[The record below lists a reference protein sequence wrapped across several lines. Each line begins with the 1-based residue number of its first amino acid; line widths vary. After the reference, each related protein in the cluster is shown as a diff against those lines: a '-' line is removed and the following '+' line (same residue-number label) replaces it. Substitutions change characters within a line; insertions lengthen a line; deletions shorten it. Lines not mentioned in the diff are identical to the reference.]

1 MKPLYTQEGK
11 EITKDQFIEELA
23 QERGYLTDKP
33 QPQNKYWSNGALKY
47 APEERTKYWYITK
60 LSLVAYHNYKHDS
73 IDNFNL
79 YSQNMFDTKEA
90 AKKSFAMKKRKHE
103 ILADLLEIDK
113 DWECDWKNPVER
125 KYFLEF
131 DHKDSRFDIT
141 GSHIIQKQGALY
153 MSRKA
158 GIHLLSDT
166 YTDQDRA
173 AFMEDVKL
181 WEKFGGKI

>member
-1 MKPLYTQEGK
+1 M
-11 EITKDQFIEELA
+11 A
-23 QERGYLTDKP
+23 RERGYLIDKP
-33 QPQNKYWSNGALKY
+33 APKNKYWLNGALKY
-47 APEERTKYWYITK
+47 APEVGILYHYIDAEGFI
-60 LSLVAYHNYKHDS
+60 LWNSFHSDS
-73 IDNFNL
+73 VDLFRL
-79 YSQNMFDTKEA
+79 HSQNMFDTEEEA
-90 AKKSFAMKKRKHE
+90 EKSFAMKKRKHE

-113 DWECDWKNPVER
+113 DWECDWENPVER

-141 GSHIIQKQGALY
+141 RSHIIQKQGAIY
-153 MSRKA
+153 MYRRA

-181 WEKFGGKI
+181 WEKFGGKV